1 MATAALQAD
10 RRADRHLLN
19 MLIRVV
25 QLGNIP
31 RRRAQ
36 LPLQHQRL
44 GMELGPLKNY
54 GSAMSQWVLTG
65 TSDIMSIQTLRQ
77 LTPSERSIPVM
88 LKQIKEFDEQTKN
101 KYGSIMIIHTNKYL
115 SSNVYPEHDDE
126 PSNTDSREMENI
138 YMPYE
143 GYDDGYGTSTVP

>member
-1 MATAALQAD
+1 
-10 RRADRHLLN
+10 
-19 MLIRVV
+19 
-25 QLGNIP
+25 
-31 RRRAQ
+31 
-36 LPLQHQRL
+36 
-44 GMELGPLKNY
+44 
-54 GSAMSQWVLTG
+54 MSQWVLTG